1 MPEPTIHIAGAGLSG
16 LAAAVRLVKAGRR
29 VRVYE
34 AARQAGGRCRSYF
47 DQTLGMEIDNGNHLL
62 LSGNRAA
69 MDFLRAIGS
78 EDKLRGPQSAE
89 FPFVDLATGARWVLR
104 PNEGRIGWWILDA
117 KRRVPGTRALD
128 YLSILGLLRAG
139 PDATIGDVMT
149 CEGMLYRRLWEPLFV
164 AALNTDVPVSTAR
177 LAAAVVRETL
187 LAGGRSCRP
196 LVAHQGLA
204 KAFVDPA
211 LQFLGTHGMAVEF
224 GRRLRALTFEG
235 GRATRLDLGDAMT
248 DLSPDDRIVLAVP
261 PPVAADLLPGLTVPD
276 NFRAIVNAHF
286 KVAPPP
292 GTPLITGVV
301 GGLVEWIFAFPDRI
315 SITVSNGDRLLETP
329 REALAPQIWA
339 DVVKALGVAADL
351 PPWQIVREKRATF
364 AALPAQ
370 ERRRPGAETRWSNLV
385 LAGDWTDTGLPAT
398 IEGSIRSGYKAAELV
413 LRLKQGS

>member
-16 LAAAVRLVKAGRR
+16 LAAAIRLVQAGRR

-62 LSGNRAA
+62 LSGNHAA
-69 MDFLRAIGS
+69 MEFLRAIGAQ
-78 EDKLRGPQSAE
+78 DKLRGPQSAE
-89 FPFVDLATGARWVLR
+89 FPFVDLATGERWILR
-104 PNEGRIGWWILDA
+104 PNEGRIGWWIFDA

-139 PDATIGDVMT
+139 PADTIGDVMR
-149 CEGMLYRRLWEPLFV
+149 CEGTLYRRLWEPLFV
-164 AALNTDVPVSTAR
+164 AALNTDVPVSTAT

-187 LAGGRSCRP
+187 LAGGRSYRP
-196 LVAHQGLA
+196 LIAYEGLA

-211 LQFLGTHGMAVEF
+211 LQFLGAHGMGVEF
-224 GRRLRALTFEG
+224 GQRLRALTLEG
-235 GRATRLDLGDAMT
+235 GRATKLDFGDAMT
-248 DLSPDDRIVLAVP
+248 DLSPDDQIVLAVP

-276 NFRAIVNAHF
+276 DFRAIVNAHF

-315 SITVSNGDRLLETP
+315 SITISNGDRLLETP

-339 DVVKALGVAADL
+339 DVAKALGVAADL

-370 ERRRPGAETRWSNLV
+370 ERRRPGAETAFANVV

-398 IEGSIRSGYKAAELV
+398 IEGSIRSGNKAAQVV
-413 LRLKQGS
+413 LNRMQ

>member
-16 LAAAVRLVKAGRR
+16 LAAAIRLVQAGRR

-62 LSGNRAA
+62 LSGNHAA
-69 MDFLRAIGS
+69 MEFLRAIGAQ
-78 EDKLRGPQSAE
+78 DKLRGPQSAE
-89 FPFVDLATGARWVLR
+89 FPFVDLATGERWILR
-104 PNEGRIGWWILDA
+104 PNEGRIGWWIFDA

-139 PDATIGDVMT
+139 PADTIGDVMR
-149 CEGMLYRRLWEPLFV
+149 CEGTLYRRLWEPLFV
-164 AALNTDVPVSTAR
+164 AALNTDVPVSTAT

-187 LAGGRSCRP
+187 LAGGRSYRP
-196 LVAHQGLA
+196 LIAYEGLA

-211 LQFLGTHGMAVEF
+211 LQFLDVRGMGVEF
-224 GRRLRALTFEG
+224 GQRLRALTLEG
-235 GRATRLDLGDAMT
+235 GRATKLDFGDAMT
-248 DLSPDDRIVLAVP
+248 DLSPDDQIVLAVP

-276 NFRAIVNAHF
+276 DFRAIVNAHF

-315 SITVSNGDRLLETP
+315 SITISNGDRLLETP

-339 DVVKALGVAADL
+339 DVAKALGVAADL

-370 ERRRPGAETRWSNLV
+370 ERRRPGAETAFANVV

-398 IEGSIRSGYKAAELV
+398 IEGSIRSGNKAAQVV
-413 LRLKQGS
+413 LNRMQ